1 MPIKALVFDCGGVV
15 LRDRD
20 ESYYARWEQQLELN
34 EGALKRTLYAG
45 PLWAEAETGR
55 LTEEVFWRT
64 AGSELGLSP
73 EQSDALAADAWAS
86 WSVDPIVLSLVERA
100 RIRFRVAMLSNAT
113 DALETKLQ
121 HNYGIAHLFDPI
133 VNSSQVGIAKPD
145 PSIYHELLR
154 RMHLD
159 PGETVFI
166 DDRAENVAAAAA
178 LGMHVI
184 WFVDPNELERQL
196 MPYLAS
202 EIVTVEQT

>member
-20 ESYYARWEQQLELN
+20 ESYYARWETQLELS
-34 EGALKRTLYAG
+34 EGALKRTLYEG
-45 PLWAEAETGR
+45 PLWTQAETGR
-55 LTEEVFWRT
+55 LTEEDFWRA
-64 AGSELGLSP
+64 AGKELGLSP

-86 WSVDPIVLSLVERA
+86 WGVDPIVLSLVERA
-100 RIRFRVAMLSNAT
+100 RTRFRVAMLSNAT
-113 DALETKLQ
+113 DELETKLQ
-121 HNYGIAHLFDPI
+121 HTYGVAHLFEPI

-154 RMHLD
+154 RMRLD

-184 WFVDPNELERQL
+184 WFVHPNELERQL
-196 MPYLAS
+196 LPYLTT
-202 EIVTVEQT
+202 EVMPIEQT

>member
-20 ESYYARWEQQLELN
+20 ESYYARWEQQLGLS
-34 EGALKRTLYAG
+34 EGALKRRLYEG

-55 LTEEVFWRT
+55 ITEEAFWRT
-64 AGSELGLSP
+64 AGNELGLSP
-73 EQSDALAADAWAS
+73 ELSDALAADAWAS
-86 WSVDPIVLSLVERA
+86 WGVDPIVLSLVQRA
-100 RIRFRVAMLSNAT
+100 RTRLRVAMLSNAT
-113 DALETKLQ
+113 DALETKLK
-121 HNYGIAHLFDPI
+121 HTYGVAHLFEPI

-145 PSIYHELLR
+145 PSIYHELLK
-154 RMHLD
+154 RMRLE

-184 WFVDPNELERQL
+184 WFVHPSELERQL
-196 MPYLAS
+196 QPYLAP
-202 EIVTVEQT
+202 EVVPVELS